1 MLLVNVLQT
10 CLMFTHSDCARLVMH
25 CQEKGGLPANK
36 GIELLSGLLWL
47 QMHAGKTHEVLET
60 FLRGVLPS
68 RAGRACFYARP
79 RPFSSVAYLKM

>member
-60 FLRGVLPS
+60 SPKQINPI
-68 RAGRACFYARP
+68 RAHP
-79 RPFSSVAYLKM
+79 LYL

>member
-1 MLLVNVLQT
+1 MLLVKVLQT

-47 QMHAGKTHEVLET
+47 QMRAGKTHEVLE
-60 FLRGVLPS
+60 LLLS
-68 RAGRACFYARP
+68 RSTLY
-79 RPFSSVAYLKM
+79 VHTLYILVNHKNLL